1 MLVKDRISQ
10 QCFSFVQEVP
20 KKATRRAGEEMSDLF
35 GFVDLDFFE
44 SFFFT
49 FTSLFGSCMSYAKLI
64 VLFFNLLVVLESS
77 IQ

>member
-10 QCFSFVQEVP
+10 QCFSFVPGVP
-20 KKATRRAGEEMSDLF
+20 KRATRKAGEEMSDLF
-35 GFVDLDFFE
+35 SFVDLDFLNV
-44 SFFFT
+44 FFT

-64 VLFFNLLVVLESS
+64 VLFFNLLVVLEPS